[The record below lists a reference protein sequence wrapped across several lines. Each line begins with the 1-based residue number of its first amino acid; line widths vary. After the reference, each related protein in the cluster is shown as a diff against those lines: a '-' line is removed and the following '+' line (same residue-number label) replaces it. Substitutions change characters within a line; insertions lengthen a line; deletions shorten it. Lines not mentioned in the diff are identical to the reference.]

1 MHEGKNYQDFLKWEV
16 VFRSFSY
23 NNELKGF
30 FYENLQ
36 LLLPYNQVQN
46 GNYDLKFKSLSLA
59 VCILSYMY
67 HMHHMY
73 LLK

>member
-30 FYENLQ
+30 FLRKFAASPPLQ
-36 LLLPYNQVQN
+36 SST
-46 GNYDLKFKSLSLA
+46 KW
-59 VCILSYMY
+59 
-67 HMHHMY
+67 
-73 LLK
+73 